1 MRIITSLASM
11 AIVLMPIAAGAEP
24 VKSAED
30 IVRFFASSI
39 DLGAAR
45 GICVGTEEECKSK
58 KLEPSQTGLDMLV
71 NFDLNSAELTPDAR
85 TKLEQFATALKDS
98 RLSSHNFVVE
108 GYTDAS
114 GPESYNMGLSERR
127 AQSVSSYLLSKGIAA
142 SRINAVGFGEQ
153 RPRVDNPFDPM
164 NRRVEMRIKLQ

>member
-1 MRIITSLASM
+1 
-11 AIVLMPIAAGAEP
+11 
-24 VKSAED
+24 
-30 IVRFFASSI
+30 
-39 DLGAAR
+39 
-45 GICVGTEEECKSK
+45 
-58 KLEPSQTGLDMLV
+58 
-71 NFDLNSAELTPDAR
+71 
-85 TKLEQFATALKDS
+85 
-98 RLSSHNFVVE
+98 VVE